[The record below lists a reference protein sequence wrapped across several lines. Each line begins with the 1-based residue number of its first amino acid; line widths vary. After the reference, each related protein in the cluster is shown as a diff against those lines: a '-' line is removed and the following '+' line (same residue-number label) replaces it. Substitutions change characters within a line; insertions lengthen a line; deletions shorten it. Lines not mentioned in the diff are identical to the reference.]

1 MKMQTKCLAL
11 VCTAAV
17 LTAAICVGC
26 GKTAATGSGSGSGSA
41 VVQQS
46 GEIPSAQKDVFAMD
60 AYMSLTAYGA
70 NAQTAIDEC
79 VEEITRLDELFS
91 VSIKDSEIAL
101 ANEGNTV
108 LISDETEELI
118 EHALKIEDLTD
129 GAFTVTMYPLTREWG
144 FPTQKYH
151 VLSKKKRKKL
161 LKRVGGDK
169 VHLETNTNTMML
181 DKGTEIDLGGIAK
194 GYLGDRLRDIMKE
207 QGIESAI
214 LSLGGS
220 TVELI
225 GSKTDGQPWRIG
237 IMNPSDNEKTIGAVA
252 VTDCVVD
259 TSGGYQ
265 RFFKKNG
272 KTYWHILDPETG
284 APARSGLSSVT
295 IVGNDGTMGDALS
308 TALFVMG
315 RDKALEYWRE
325 HSDEFQAV
333 LVEDDG
339 SITITEGLED
349 CFESRE
355 KFEVAHLEET

>member
-1 MKMQTKCLAL
+1 MMRMQTKCLAAL
-11 VCTAAV
+11 CTAAAM
-17 LTAAICVGC
+17 TAAVCVGC
-26 GKTAATGSGSGSGSA
+26 GTTNTAGSGSGSA
-41 VVQQS
+41 AGAQS
-46 GEIPSAQKDVFAMD
+46 GEIPSAQQDVFAMD

-70 NAQTAIDEC
+70 NAQKAIDAS
-79 VEEITRLDELFS
+79 VEEINRLDALFS
-91 VSIKDSEIAL
+91 VSVEDSEIAL

-108 LISDETEELI
+108 LVSSETEELI
-118 EHALKIEDLTD
+118 QSALDIEKSTD
-129 GAFTVTMYPLTREWG
+129 EAFTITMYPLTSAWG

-151 VLSKKKRKKL
+151 VLSEAKREKL
-161 LKRVGGDK
+161 LKHVGGDK
-169 VHLETNTNTMML
+169 VHLDTETDTMSL
-181 DKGTEIDLGGIAK
+181 DKGTKIDLGGIAK
-194 GYLGDRLRDIMKE
+194 GYLGNRLRDIMKE
-207 QGIESAI
+207 QGVDSAMI
-214 LSLGGS
+214 SLGGS

-237 IMNPSDNEKTIGAVA
+237 IMDPDDNEKTIGAVA

-265 RFFKKNG
+265 RFFKRDG
-272 KTYWHILDPETG
+272 KTYWHILDPATG

-295 IVGNDGTMGDALS
+295 IVGEDGTTGDALS

-315 RDKALEYWRE
+315 HDKALEYWRA

-333 LVEDDG
+333 LVEEDG

-355 KFEVAHLEET
+355 KFEVAHSEET